1 MKVYKLEKSIAI
13 EDENGSV
20 YLVEGRDWDEFI
32 NDDRL
37 YDKLK
42 ETVSSLKPVNDARAL
57 LNGPLPA
64 PIGTQELWACG
75 VTYLRSKVGRQEES
89 KDAGGGDFYA
99 RVYEAPR
106 PEVFFKATANR
117 VVGPQGTV
125 RIRKD
130 SKWDVPEPELTLV
143 ASSSGK
149 IIGYTVGNDMSS
161 RSIEGENPLYLPQA
175 KMYDGAAAVGPCI
188 YVGKEPIPPSTQIT
202 LVIERGGKVAFEG
215 NIAIDQMKRKH
226 DELVS
231 YIFKETTFPT
241 GCYIMTG
248 TGIVPSSDFTLQ
260 KGDVI
265 KITIDHIGTLVNT
278 VDR

>member
-1 MKVYKLEKSIAI
+1 
-13 EDENGSV
+13 
-20 YLVEGRDWDEFI
+20 
-32 NDDRL
+32 
-37 YDKLK
+37 
-42 ETVSSLKPVNDARAL
+42 
-57 LNGPLPA
+57 
-64 PIGTQELWACG
+64 
-75 VTYLRSKVGRQEES
+75 
-89 KDAGGGDFYA
+89 
-99 RVYEAPR
+99 
-106 PEVFFKATANR
+106 
-117 VVGPQGTV
+117 
-125 RIRKD
+125 
-130 SKWDVPEPELTLV
+130 
-143 ASSSGK
+143 
-149 IIGYTVGNDMSS
+149 
-161 RSIEGENPLYLPQA
+161 
-175 KMYDGAAAVGPCI
+175 AAAVGPCI